1 MASLDIR
8 RLGLGAMA
16 LIGASLVFKGVKG
29 KEISKK
35 EEDNLALEIGIDSVM
50 GAESLR
56 GRWKDGATRIV
67 HGVSVEKTPMAERL
81 PNEKPDYYLSYKG
94 FNARLSY
101 SGVVFNLPC
110 WELYSYGL
118 GKRRQGCFENPM
130 EAILSFKSGV
140 DSVEMRSSAEGLDAE
155 DEPLFPG
162 LNCSHCGSDED
173 TYYGEPETHTPD
185 GIVLNPNHV
194 EAKLHIWCDSC
205 GEASPIEDYDAES
218 FEAEAEWMKDCSN
231 FVESMNYHDW
241 NVIDVRIRPN
251 GEHDFEMVCKKCGER
266 AILRPQAGEIAFNQ
280 QQSLNKYPR
289 FPYFIKLNRAEGF
302 EAEA

>member
-1 MASLDIR
+1 
-8 RLGLGAMA
+8 MA

-50 GAESLR
+50 G
-56 GRWKDGATRIV
+56 
-67 HGVSVEKTPMAERL
+67 
-81 PNEKPDYYLSYKG
+81 
-94 FNARLSY
+94 
-101 SGVVFNLPC
+101 
-110 WELYSYGL
+110 
-118 GKRRQGCFENPM
+118 
-130 EAILSFKSGV
+130 
-140 DSVEMRSSAEGLDAE
+140 AE

-218 FEAEAEWMKDCSN
+218 FEAEA
-231 FVESMNYHDW
+231 
-241 NVIDVRIRPN
+241 
-251 GEHDFEMVCKKCGER
+251 
-266 AILRPQAGEIAFNQ
+266 
-280 QQSLNKYPR
+280 
-289 FPYFIKLNRAEGF
+289 
-302 EAEA
+302 